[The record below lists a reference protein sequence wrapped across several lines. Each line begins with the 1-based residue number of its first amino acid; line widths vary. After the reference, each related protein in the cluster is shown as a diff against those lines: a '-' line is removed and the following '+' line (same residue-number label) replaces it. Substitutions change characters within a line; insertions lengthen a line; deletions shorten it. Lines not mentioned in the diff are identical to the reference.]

1 VKNVVCGCLLISFLL
16 VNPSFLEAA
25 KENPWVEIRSPHF
38 AVFSDAGENMAR
50 RVTHELEKF
59 HAVIGQFIPSIQS
72 GPSISPII
80 LAAENEGTFRSLLPG
95 FWEEKGLV
103 RPSGIFVGGPEKNY
117 VALRM
122 DMDDDYRYHVVYHEY
137 VHLLIRLNY
146 PPLPT
151 WLEEGLAECFGYTAI
166 SDESSNVGRASPVL
180 LNILKN
186 RQPLSISELFAVNP
200 DSPYYREESKSSIFY
215 AQSWALTHLLLLG
228 DKAAHAPKLWKFLE
242 LIQNNVPKDK
252 AAVQA
257 FGDLKELE
265 RRLNEYILQLGFYSF
280 KVKTPSIQEPEE
292 YVARAVPSIE
302 IRTLKG
308 DFFVSTKRWTE
319 AKEMLDSVLAED
331 PQNPEALTS
340 LGVYYERQN
349 QQEEARKYF
358 LAAAHAGSKSCIT
371 HYYVGIT
378 ALQMKEY
385 QKAETFFREA
395 IRLNSRFAPAY
406 AALAE
411 ALAMREETAGTA
423 LKLAMQAI
431 KLEPGV
437 LSHQLNLANVLMNLG
452 QVDRAIEYGEE
463 IEATAESLRDRQE
476 AKHFLLLARQFREN
490 LRGMEQIAKETRNP
504 SQEGIRQGMEYRS
517 LPGLYQTDIG
527 GREAVERV
535 LEEAENERQ
544 HLLKDREEAFNKREK
559 AEREYLKEVNVTR
572 SQNPGILEGIVF
584 MVNCFDPAVMEIM
597 IETDGTR
604 SKFHIANYFDT
615 QFRAVD
621 YKPDGGLNPCS
632 DLIGRRVTI
641 KFIATPGAAYAGEI
655 QDLGIY
661 KSAQ

>member
-1 VKNVVCGCLLISFLL
+1 VKNVACGCLLISFLL
-16 VNPSFLEAA
+16 ATPLFLEAA
-25 KENPWVEIRSPHF
+25 KENTWIEIRSPHF
-38 AVFSDAGENMAR
+38 TVFSDAGEEKAR
-50 RVTHELEKF
+50 SVAHEFEKF
-59 HAVIGQFIPSIQS
+59 HAVIGQFMPSIQS
-72 GPSISPII
+72 GPSIPPII
-80 LAAENEGTFRSLLPG
+80 LAAENEKTLRSLLPE

-103 RPSGIFVGGPEKNY
+103 QPSGIFVGGPEKNY
-117 VALRM
+117 VALRL
-122 DMDDDYRYHVVYHEY
+122 DMDDDYRYHVIYHEY

-166 SDESSNVGRASPVL
+166 SDDSSNVGRASPVL
-180 LNILKN
+180 LNILQN
-186 RQPLSISELFAVNP
+186 RQPLSISELFAVDS

-252 AAVQA
+252 AAAQA

-265 RRLNEYILQLGFYSF
+265 RRLNEYILQLGFYSY

-292 YVARAVPSIE
+292 YVARVVPSIE

-340 LGVYYERQN
+340 MGVYYVRQN
-349 QQEEARKYF
+349 QPEEARKYF
-358 LAAAHAGSKSCIT
+358 LEAAHAGSKSCIT

-411 ALAMREETAGTA
+411 ALAMREETTGTA
-423 LKLAMQAI
+423 LKLAMQAV

-463 IEATAESLRDRQE
+463 IEAAAESLRDHQD
-476 AKHFLLLARQFREN
+476 AKHFLLLARRYRDD
-490 LRGMEQIAKETRNP
+490 LRGMELITEEADSPPRERVK
-504 SQEGIRQGMEYRS
+504 QGMEYKS
-517 LPGLYQTDIG
+517 LPGFYQTGIDG
-527 GREAVERV
+527 QEATEKA
-535 LEEAENERQ
+535 LEKAENERQ
-544 HLLKDREEAFNKREK
+544 RLLKERETAFNRRAK
-559 AEREYLKEVNVTR
+559 AEREYSEKVDAAR
-572 SQNPGILEGIVF
+572 SKSSGTLEGTVF
-584 MVNCFDPAVMEIM
+584 MVNCVDPAVMEIM
-597 IETDGTR
+597 VETGGTR
-604 SKFHIANYFDT
+604 SKFHVSNYFDT

-621 YKPDGGLNPCS
+621 YEPDGGLNPCT

-641 KFIATPGAAYAGEI
+641 KFIATPDAAYAGEI

-661 KSAQ
+661 KSAR

>member
-1 VKNVVCGCLLISFLL
+1 MKNVVCGCLVISFLL
-16 VNPSFLEAA
+16 VNSSFLEAA
-25 KENPWVEIRSPHF
+25 NENPWVEIRSPHF
-38 AVFSDAGENMAR
+38 TVFSDAGEKKAR
-50 RVTHELEKF
+50 SVTHEFEKF
-59 HAVIGQFIPSIQS
+59 YSVIQQFIPSVQS
-72 GPSISPII
+72 GPSIPPII
-80 LAAENEGTFRSLLPG
+80 LAAENERTFRSLLPE

-103 RPSGIFVGGPEKNY
+103 QPSGIFVGGPEKNY
-117 VALRM
+117 VALRL

-151 WLEEGLAECFGYTAI
+151 WLEEGLAECFGYTVI

-186 RQPLSISELFAVNP
+186 REPLSISELFAVDP

-242 LIQNNVPKDK
+242 LIQNSVPRDK
-252 AAVQA
+252 AAAQA

-292 YVARAVPSIE
+292 YFARAVPSIE

-331 PQNPEALTS
+331 PQNPDALTS
-340 LGVYYERQN
+340 LGVYYERQD
-349 QQEEARKYF
+349 QPEEARKYF
-358 LAAAHAGSKSCIT
+358 LAAAQAGSKSCIT
-371 HYYVGIT
+371 HYYVGIA

-406 AALAE
+406 AVLAE
-411 ALAMREETAGTA
+411 TLAMRGEAAGTA
-423 LKLAMQAI
+423 LELAWQAV

-437 LSHQLNLANVLMNLG
+437 VSHQLNLASVLMNLG
-452 QVDRAIEYGEE
+452 QVDLAIEKGEK
-463 IEATAESLRDRQE
+463 IEAAAESLRDRE
-476 AKHFLLLARQFREN
+476 EVKHFLLLARRYRDD
-490 LRGMEQIAKETRNP
+490 LKEMDRRTN
-504 SQEGIRQGMEYRS
+504 ETGIQPQQGMMQDKDYESFTR
-517 LPGLYQTDIG
+517 LYESGGD
-527 GREAVERV
+527 GREAVEKA
-535 LEEAENERQ
+535 LEKAENERQ
-544 HLLKDREEAFNKREK
+544 RLLKGREEAFDRREK
-559 AEREYLKEVNVTR
+559 AEQGYLKEVDIAGSKSPVT
-572 SQNPGILEGIVF
+572 LEGVVF
-584 MVNCFDPAVMEIM
+584 MVNCIDPAVMEIM
-597 IETDGTR
+597 IETDGSR
-604 SKFHIANYFDT
+604 SKFHIANYFDV
-615 QFRAVD
+615 QFRTVD
-621 YKPDGGLNPCS
+621 YKPDRGLNPCT
-632 DLIGRRVTI
+632 DLIGRRVI
-641 KFIATPGAAYAGEI
+641 INFIATPGAAYAGEI

-661 KSAQ
+661 NAGQ